1 MLRQA
6 QVITEISL
14 GANNPRLV
22 RIIAQQAALFSI
34 QQNYSQAETLYARA
48 LAALEASVPEH
59 HPNIFHLRC
68 KLAWC
73 YYKQFKLDQAE
84 QYRRKALEGKDKF
97 FGNEYPNFAKTLQEP
112 AEICSKLA
120 KYDQVTDNF
129 LCLIIKGRNVRRQSF
144 VYQRGIH
151 WKGQRFRDYRVVNT
165 SCSVELY
172 KRKLSKGFRITRA
185 GVDTSRTGF
194 WVSIR

>member
-1 MLRQA
+1 VLRQA

-59 HPNIFHLRC
+59 HPNIYHLRC

-97 FGNEYPNFAKTLQEP
+97 FGNEYPNFAKTLQEL

-120 KYDQVTDNF
+120 KYDQVNNNLF
-129 LCLIIKGRNVRRQSF
+129 MSN
-144 VYQRGIH
+144 
-151 WKGQRFRDYRVVNT
+151 
-165 SCSVELY
+165 Y
-172 KRKLSKGFRITRA
+172 KRQKLTTPKLWLSEK
-185 GVDTSRTGF
+185 SLLERT
-194 WVSIR
+194 VLQRLQNR